1 MPDEEIE
8 ADEAK
13 EVRTSH
19 TSQTFVIHRSKK
31 YNIIV
36 FIRLRKNRESRVLAG
51 QRHNR
56 QSHHSALFL
65 LIRLGRVPCRV
76 DLAVAVFVLVSPT
89 TPATIH
95 RPRRSDGLLL
105 LY

>member
-56 QSHHSALFL
+56 QSHHSALCL

-76 DLAVAVFVLVSPT
+76 DLAVVAVFVSPT